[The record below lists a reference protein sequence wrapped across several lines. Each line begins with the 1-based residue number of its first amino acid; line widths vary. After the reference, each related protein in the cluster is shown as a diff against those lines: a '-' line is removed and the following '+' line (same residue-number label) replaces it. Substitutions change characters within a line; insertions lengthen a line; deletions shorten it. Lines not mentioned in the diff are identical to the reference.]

1 MAIGFSA
8 NMSLVTAE
16 FRGPGVHHRY
26 DDSPEDLD
34 MDLENSSSSDYNGP
48 RTYAD
53 LRRNGGGRIILLGNG
68 SDWSTSHSG
77 SADDEEDSEMF
88 DNDDEDA
95 DLDSQVQK
103 GSKAEKQQAAREE
116 TPAPEPKNDEAL
128 TSASDASNEN
138 EGKPKGS
145 SSDGNAKVKP
155 AIDGVLKER
164 DGGL

>member
-1 MAIGFSA
+1 MGPPA
-8 NMSLVTAE
+8 NITCVIAE

-34 MDLENSSSSDYNGP
+34 MDIENSSSEYNNGP

-68 SDWSTSHSG
+68 SDWSTSASG
-77 SADDEEDSEMF
+77 SADDEDDSEMF

-95 DLDSQVQK
+95 DVDNQVQK
-103 GSKAEKQQAAREE
+103 GGKSEKEQAAREE
-116 TPAPEPKNDEAL
+116 TPAPESKTDASA
-128 TSASDASNEN
+128 TSESAASNEN

-145 SSDGNAKVKP
+145 SSDDNAKVKP